1 MKHFFQSKTFQKHMA
16 SLFPLDLFYFVFGFT
31 GRATLLRIPRLLRA
45 YHFEDLFERLDNAF
59 KFPMTIRLT
68 RTINIM
74 LFLIHLT
81 SCAYFTFSDY
91 KVSISNNTYLK
102 YVYIIKNHVVLVQ
115 WSKWL
120 GSHVYIIYRV
130 LVQVLL
136 SMMVKVMLML
146 LVFMLDLKQL
156 WVLEKILNLAKMIQE
171 LWSLWV

>member
-1 MKHFFQSKTFQKHMA
+1 MMYLDRFGIYERNRKETMKHFFQSKTFQKHMA

-81 SCAYFTFSDY
+81 LINTI
-91 KVSISNNTYLK
+91 ISLSPTEK
-102 YVYIIKNHVVLVQ
+102 HAKNHLR
-115 WSKWL
+115 
-120 GSHVYIIYRV
+120 ITC
-130 LVQVLL
+130 
-136 SMMVKVMLML
+136 
-146 LVFMLDLKQL
+146 LKISTS
-156 WVLEKILNLAKMIQE
+156 KILLENNAQCF
-171 LWSLWV
+171 

>member
-1 MKHFFQSKTFQKHMA
+1 MEKCRFVQYIYENCTQNKPYWIKLLYFSNYLTFSLFFLNIYEVIQTRMMYLDRFGIYERNRKETMKHFFQSKTFQKHMA

-91 KVSISNNTYLK
+91 KVSISNNTYLPS
-102 YVYIIKNHVVLVQ
+102 LC
-115 WSKWL
+115 
-120 GSHVYIIYRV
+120 IYY
-130 LVQVLL
+130 
-136 SMMVKVMLML
+136 
-146 LVFMLDLKQL
+146 
-156 WVLEKILNLAKMIQE
+156 
-171 LWSLWV
+171 

>member
-1 MKHFFQSKTFQKHMA
+1 MMYLDRFGIYERNRKETMKHFFQSKTFQKHMA

-91 KVSISNNTYLK
+91 KVSISNNTYEIMLFS
-102 YVYIIKNHVVLVQ
+102 YNIYY
-115 WSKWL
+115 
-120 GSHVYIIYRV
+120 VYIIYRV

-146 LVFMLDLKQL
+146 LVFMLDSKQL
-156 WVLEKILNLAKMIQE
+156 
-171 LWSLWV
+171 

>member
-1 MKHFFQSKTFQKHMA
+1 MMFLDKFGIYERNRMETMKHFFRTKTFQKHMA

-59 KFPMTIRLT
+59 KFPMLIRLT

-91 KVSISNNTYLK
+91 KVIFKKNFL
-102 YVYIIKNHVVLVQ
+102 YIFEI
-115 WSKWL
+115 
-120 GSHVYIIYRV
+120 
-130 LVQVLL
+130 
-136 SMMVKVMLML
+136 
-146 LVFMLDLKQL
+146 
-156 WVLEKILNLAKMIQE
+156 
-171 LWSLWV
+171 